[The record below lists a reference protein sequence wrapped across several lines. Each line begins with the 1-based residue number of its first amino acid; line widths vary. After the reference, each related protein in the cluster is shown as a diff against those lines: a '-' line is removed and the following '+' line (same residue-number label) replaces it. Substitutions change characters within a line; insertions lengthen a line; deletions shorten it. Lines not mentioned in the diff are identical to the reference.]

1 VFQTETDGA
10 SEIIRGMP
18 LQREP
23 SSMRRPAVKAS
34 RSANNHWEGQQV
46 NDRSSNNVQQ
56 QTSAQLRRTGL
67 SMAIAMSVAL
77 LYAPAHAWAQQATP
91 TAAGSQVADQ
101 AVPSTAAAKK
111 AKADQK
117 KAATELGAVVVTGIR
132 ASVEKAQDIKRDA
145 DTFVDSLSATD
156 IGALPDR
163 SVTETLSR
171 IPGVTI
177 DHFLSVGDPEH
188 FSAEGNGVQ
197 VRGLTQVRSELN
209 GRDSFSANGGRALSF
224 QDVPSELMSGVDVYK
239 NQTAA
244 MIEGGVGGTVNL
256 RTFMPFDFQGQKIAA
271 SVSEN
276 YGDFA
281 KKYKPSASALYS
293 NRWNTS
299 LGEMGF
305 LVDVADS
312 RLATRTDGLFVR
324 PFFKNASG
332 TWVPRGADWR
342 TLLYDRKRDGAYM
355 AFQWRPSQNLNL
367 YATAFQSKYHEV
379 WDEDAI
385 FVSNDPTK
393 VMVDASQPSQING
406 GVFQSGRLTQDG
418 GMPMGTDIRASD
430 SHSKTTDFSTGL
442 KWLVGSST
450 QITSELQFVRATTN
464 SLDSTVALGTNV
476 PYIDVGL
483 NGSSPPRIGVDSSFT
498 GNPANYYW
506 GFTMDHQTQ
515 NYARELAWR
524 ADIDHSFSD
533 GFVQG
538 VKAGVRLTN
547 RYANNIDT
555 GYNWKPVFQTWM
567 QGWALPS
574 GALPGLNLNNTVN
587 TSLVHLDTFNNF
599 YKGDAGI
606 PGAFYAPVL
615 STALGY
621 PGSYAAIHEAA
632 NPYYIG
638 GGYDAP
644 YQATLLDA
652 AHTNVQH
659 EKTYAAYGMLE
670 FGVDD
675 ANLSGNIGVRAVR
688 TTNASQ
694 GFLVFPNQTL
704 APYLGTGQTSPI
716 NGRNEYTDV
725 LPSLNVKWEFAP
737 NVIARFAASKAVARP
752 DFSQMQAYQVLTAAI
767 QPGYTAPPGTTNLP
781 IDKLVLTGDS
791 NSNPYLKPMK
801 ANQFDLSLEWY
812 FDPDHGGMAWVNLF
826 HKGISDYFRKESRL
840 VAYPGID
847 GNSYQYLVSRPV
859 NVGTA
864 TIDGAE
870 IGWNQFFDFLP
881 VKGFGMSAN
890 YTYIKSRTHVPD
902 ASDTV
907 PLDTDGSKFGSLP
920 ADGLSKNSLNVAG
933 FYEHGPWQIRL
944 AYNWRSQYLLS
955 IGPNGY
961 NGTDNNTPWKLPVFA
976 DAYGQLDGSIF
987 YSFNEHVKLGLE
999 MNNLNNAEQRTI
1011 MYQNASGKHITSWY
1025 VNDSRY
1031 ALTLRVAF

>member
-1 VFQTETDGA
+1 V
-10 SEIIRGMP
+10 
-18 LQREP
+18 
-23 SSMRRPAVKAS
+23 
-34 RSANNHWEGQQV
+34 NN
-46 NDRSSNNVQQ
+46 RSSNSVRQ

-77 LYAPAHAWAQQATP
+77 LYVPAPAWAQQATP
-91 TAAGSQVADQ
+91 TADSQGADQ
-101 AVPSTAAAKK
+101 AVPSNAAAKK

-117 KAATELGAVVVTGIR
+117 KAATQLSAVVVTGIR
-132 ASVEKAQDIKRDA
+132 ASVEKAQDTKRDA

-177 DHFLSVGDPEH
+177 DHFLSQGDPEH

-239 NQTAA
+239 NQTAQ
-244 MIEGGVGGTVNL
+244 MIEGGLGGTVNL

-276 YGDFA
+276 YGDFS

-299 LGEMGF
+299 IGEMGV

-342 TLLYDRKRDGAYM
+342 TLLYDRKRDGAYL
-355 AFQWRPSQNLNL
+355 AFQWRPSNSLDL

-379 WDEDAI
+379 WNEDAI

-393 VMVDASQPSQING
+393 VMVDASQPSQVNG
-406 GVFQSGRLTQDG
+406 GVFQSGRLTQPG
-418 GMPMGTDIRASD
+418 GVPMGTDIRASN
-430 SHSKTTDFSTGL
+430 SHSKTTDFSTGM
-442 KWLVGSST
+442 KWRLGTSTEVTSS
-450 QITSELQFVRATTN
+450 LQFVRATTN
-464 SLDSTVALGTNV
+464 SLDSTVALGVNV
-476 PYIDVGL
+476 PYIDVAL
-483 NGSSPPRIGVDSSFT
+483 NGSNPPRLGVDSSYT
-498 GNPANYYW
+498 TNPANYYW
-506 GFTMDHQTQ
+506 GFTMDHQDQ
-515 NYARELAWR
+515 NYAKELAWR
-524 ADIDHSFSD
+524 ADIEHSFAD

-567 QGWALPS
+567 QYWAVP
-574 GALPGLNLNNTVN
+574 GGVPLPGLNLNSTVN
-587 TSLVHLDTFNNF
+587 TSLVHLDKFNNF
-599 YKGDAGI
+599 YKGDANI
-606 PGAFYAPVL
+606 PSAFYAPVP

-621 PGSYAAIHEAA
+621 PASYQDIHAAADPFYTCCYA
-632 NPYYIG
+632 G
-638 GGYDAP
+638 T
-644 YQATLLDA
+644 YQNTVLDA

-659 EKTYAAYGMLE
+659 EKTYAAYAMLD

-675 ANLSGNIGVRAVR
+675 ANLSGNVGVRAVR
-688 TTNASQ
+688 TTNTAQ
-694 GFLVFPNQTL
+694 GFLVYPNQVL
-704 APYLGTGQTSPI
+704 APYLGAGQTAPI
-716 NGRNEYTDV
+716 TARNEYTDV
-725 LPSLNVKWEFAP
+725 LPSLNLKWEFAP
-737 NVIARFAASKAVARP
+737 NLITRFAFSKAIARP
-752 DFSQMQAYQVLTAAI
+752 DFSQMQAYQVLNAAV
-767 QPGYTAPPGTTNLP
+767 QPGYTPPAGTTSVP
-781 IDKLVLTGDS
+781 VDKLALTGDS
-791 NSNPYLKPMK
+791 YSNPYLTPMK

-812 FDPDHGGMAWVNLF
+812 FDPDRGGMAWVNFF
-826 HKGISDYFRKESRL
+826 HKGIRDYFRRESHF
-840 VAYPGID
+840 VTYPGVD
-847 GNSYQYLVSRPV
+847 GNNYQYLITRPV
-859 NVGTA
+859 NVGKA

-890 YTYIKSRTHVPD
+890 YTYIRSRTHVPN
-902 ASDTV
+902 DTTAV
-907 PLDTDGSKFGSLP
+907 PVDTDGSKYGNLP
-920 ADGLSKNSLNVAG
+920 ADGLSRDSLNVAG

-961 NGTDNNTPWKLPVFA
+961 NGTDNNIPWKLPVFA

-987 YSFNEHVKLGLE
+987 YSFNDHVKLGLE

-1025 VNDSRY
+1025 VNDARY